1 MWKVPARRDEV
12 VTVWLSTFGV
22 FGVEVVD
29 PCVALDNCSSSCF
42 ICLLSN
48 SASRIDPRLTDV
60 EGLVVDDAATAEI
73 DGRPMKA
80 LPKHTVAGSSEE
92 IEDSDPLDSGGHRR
106 SAARLAVVRLGGGD

>member
-29 PCVALDNCSSSCF
+29 P
-42 ICLLSN
+42 N